1 MTESRNNKIH
11 PLAILGAF
19 IFALVL
25 LGFAYIIFNKSA
37 EKANAPD
44 QQAVYNITLIA
55 APTQTATV
63 FVPTQLPTPTQPA
76 PNILPDD
83 TIGVGSFVKVVG
95 TKGLGLNIR
104 NSPGRVKRLTFLPW
118 TLRCSKSLAVPKSL
132 MISFGGSSK
141 PLMMPIAPVGRLK
154 TIWNAS
160 GKTFLKT

>member
-1 MTESRNNKIH
+1 MTKSRNNKIH

-19 IFALVL
+19 VFALVL
-25 LGFAYIIFNKSA
+25 LGLAYIIFNKSA
-37 EKANAPD
+37 EKAHAPD

-63 FVPTQLPTPTQPA
+63 FVPTQPPTPTQPA

-104 NSPGRVKRLTFLPW
+104 NSPGRGQTINFLA
-118 TLRCSKSLAVPKSL
+118 LDAEMFEVV
-132 MISFGGSSK
+132 GGPEVIDDLIWWQLK
-141 PLMMPIAPVGRLK
+141 APYDANRTGWAAEDYLERVRQDLP
-154 TIWNAS
+154 
-160 GKTFLKT
+160 